1 MTERSDNNVATG
13 SPNSDDNFKLEMLF
27 IRHAESME
35 NMKFQSLSES
45 LNSIRTYKLPTGKQ
59 FSFLVKLLAP
69 DSDCPLSLNGI
80 NQLTEMKKSLDEK
93 KFWSQQFPFDLCVYS
108 PCQRTKETCFAIMPH
123 SLHSKC
129 FPLEELKELSLLDYL
144 LFSKV
149 EDQIVLFQKYL
160 FNLNKKIHRIVVFG
174 HSKYFMKLL
183 SRSGNSPFAQINV
196 NQSSLLMKNCDIW
209 KVTYQ
214 YNVNDILSGKFLN
227 KPKLIYRSPQR
238 IHTHY
243 PSNNNNDEQNN
254 NPTTSPSISSPIAE
268 VVAVLGAPADNFLHF
283 SFSTSIPP
291 VTQFL
296 EIQLSADQPNTNTS
310 NTGDNQEN
318 NNNNA
323 NDNDNNNNEEEEEDN
338 EPACRICQVRAYSI
352 ILFFSPIVSFELIQF
367 SYSLFS
373 FLISYISGSTVR
385 SSSIETHQTLSL
397 FRFPRL
403 CACRLSEPLAIH
415 LRTGLQSLFNLPFQI
430 SNQDLEDYEFP
441 FATFGDDCDCDP
453 QHANLHSWFGSGE

>member
-1 MTERSDNNVATG
+1 MTERSENYVATG

-45 LNSIRTYKLPTGKQ
+45 INSIRTHRLPTGRQ
-59 FSFLVKLLAP
+59 FSFLMKLLAP

-108 PCQRTKETCFAIMPH
+108 PCQRTKETCFAIIPH

-129 FPLEELKELSLLDYL
+129 FPLEELKELSLIDYL
-144 LFSKV
+144 LFSKL

-183 SRSGNSPFAQINV
+183 SRSGNSSFAQINV
-196 NQSSLLMKNCDIW
+196 NQSSLLMKNCDVW

-214 YNVNDILSGKFLN
+214 YNVNDIISGKFLN

-238 IHTHY
+238 IHTRY
-243 PSNNNNDEQNN
+243 PSSNHDELNNNNNN
-254 NPTTSPSISSPIAE
+254 TTSPVSSPTAE
-268 VVAVLGAPADNFLHF
+268 VGALADNLFHF
-283 SFSTSIPP
+283 SFSPSVPP

-296 EIQLSADQPNTNTS
+296 EIQLLADQPSS
-310 NTGDNQEN
+310 NINSTGEN
-318 NNNNA
+318 NNNPDNS
-323 NDNDNNNNEEEEEDN
+323 NDNNNNNEEEEEEDN
-338 EPACRICQVRAYSI
+338 EPACRICQVRALSSFVF
-352 ILFFSPIVSFELIQF
+352 LSCCCFF
-367 SYSLFS
+367 
-373 FLISYISGSTVR
+373 
-385 SSSIETHQTLSL
+385 
-397 FRFPRL
+397 
-403 CACRLSEPLAIH
+403 
-415 LRTGLQSLFNLPFQI
+415 
-430 SNQDLEDYEFP
+430 
-441 FATFGDDCDCDP
+441 
-453 QHANLHSWFGSGE
+453 

>member
-1 MTERSDNNVATG
+1 MTERSENYVATG

-45 LNSIRTYKLPTGKQ
+45 INSIRTHTLPTGRQ
-59 FSFLVKLLAP
+59 FSFLMKLLAP

-108 PCQRTKETCFAIMPH
+108 PCQRTKETCFAIIPH

-129 FPLEELKELSLLDYL
+129 FPLEELKELSVIDYL
-144 LFSKV
+144 LFSKL
-149 EDQIVLFQKYL
+149 EDQIALFQKYL
-160 FNLNKKIHRIVVFG
+160 FNLNRKIHRIVVFG

-183 SRSGNSPFAQINV
+183 SRSGNSSFAQINV

-243 PSNNNNDEQNN
+243 PSSNHDELNNNN
-254 NPTTSPSISSPIAE
+254 TTSPISSPTAE
-268 VVAVLGAPADNFLHF
+268 VAVLGAPADNLFHF
-283 SFSTSIPP
+283 SFSTSVPP

-296 EIQLSADQPNTNTS
+296 EIQLLADQPSS
-310 NTGDNQEN
+310 NIREN
-318 NNNNA
+318 NSNA
-323 NDNDNNNNEEEEEDN
+323 DNSNGNNNNNEEEEEEDN
-338 EPACRICQVRAYSI
+338 EPTCRICQVRPFFI
-352 ILFFSPIVSFELIQF
+352 ICFSLPIVFFELIQF
-367 SYSLFS
+367 SF
-373 FLISYISGSTVR
+373 F
-385 SSSIETHQTLSL
+385 
-397 FRFPRL
+397 
-403 CACRLSEPLAIH
+403 
-415 LRTGLQSLFNLPFQI
+415 
-430 SNQDLEDYEFP
+430 FP
-441 FATFGDDCDCDP
+441 FPYF
-453 QHANLHSWFGSGE
+453 LVS